1 MAQATKKALA
11 RRGITTEQ
19 IDLMIPHQANLRL
32 IESVAKY
39 AGVPMDMVFL
49 TVDGYGNMSAA
60 TVPVALVEALKAS
73 WVTPVGQS
81 AAELPPIDRTAL
93 EFVNVIRSR
102 RGSRGA
108 SELRLMAP
116 RFAET
121 GLLPGI
127 GSYGK

>member
-1 MAQATKKALA
+1 MAQAAKKALA
-11 RRGITTEQ
+11 WWGIIRSIWSVVMPRR
-19 IDLMIPHQANLRL
+19 ANLR
-32 IESVAKY
+32 ISESVAKY
-39 AGVPMDMVFL
+39 AGVPMDKVFL

-60 TVPVALVEALKAS
+60 TVPVAL
-73 WVTPVGQS
+73 
-81 AAELPPIDRTAL
+81 
-93 EFVNVIRSR
+93 EFVNAIRAR